1 MSRVLKFAI
10 VISAVF
16 AMGCGAVAKRS
27 CPFTP
32 RDYDAAQK
40 YIDIE
45 GLKMSYVEKGSGDKT
60 VLFVHGLGAS
70 VHTWKYNLDAFASR
84 YHVLAIDL
92 PGHGNSEMPDIPYS
106 VNLHANY
113 IYKFMKK
120 KNIRKATVVG
130 HSVGGQAAV
139 VMALNHPEMVEKL
152 VLVAP
157 SGADVYLTGTLKWLT
172 ERQFV
177 RRGAMVGIGPATGS
191 KKRYDRIM
199 WHWLERDGKHGYE
212 TALVYD
218 AHSEPTEQWL
228 QEELDYFYDFF
239 VCPKFPDFWR
249 AYLKTAA
256 SVPRQFV
263 REKLDG
269 VTSPTLIIWGEADG
283 IIPLESVI
291 LFNKLI
297 PVSMLSVFPH
307 AGHMPMVENPERFN
321 KVALEFIE

>member
-1 MSRVLKFAI
+1 MHKALKLAI
-10 VISAVF
+10 VTTAVF
-16 AMGCGAVAKRS
+16 AMGCGTVAKRS

-32 RDYDAAQK
+32 RDYAAAQK
-40 YIDIE
+40 YIDVN
-45 GLKMSYVEKGSGDKT
+45 GLRMSYVEKGAGDET
-60 VLFVHGLGAS
+60 VLFIHGLGAS
-70 VHTWKYNLDAFASR
+70 VHTWKYNLDEFASR
-84 YHVLAIDL
+84 YHVVAVDL

-106 VNLHANY
+106 VNLHADF
-113 IYKFMKK
+113 IYKFMQK
-120 KNIRKATVVG
+120 KNIGKAIVVG

-139 VMALNHPEMVEKL
+139 ILALNHPEMVKKL

-157 SGADVYLTGTLKWLT
+157 SGADVYMTGTFKWLT

-177 RRGAMVGIGPATGS
+177 RRGAMVGLGPATGG
-191 KKRYDRIM
+191 KKRYDKIM
-199 WHWLERDGKHGYE
+199 WNWLERDGKHGYE

-218 AHSEPTEQWL
+218 AHSRPTEEWL

-239 VCPKFPDFWR
+239 VCPQFPDFWR

-263 REKLDG
+263 REKLHNLK
-269 VTSPTLIIWGEADG
+269 VPALIIWGEEDG

-297 PVSMLSVFPH
+297 PVSMLAIFPET
-307 AGHMPMVENPERFN
+307 GHMPMVENPERFN
-321 KVALEFIE
+321 KVVLEFIE